1 MAVIA
6 IYSIY
11 CNDCGVFHRVPGR
24 DAESAKEMRA
34 DAKSI
39 GWLTN
44 VRAKYVK
51 GDFCP
56 VCAPTA
62 RKKASPSYRPPG
74 TPAA

>member
-1 MAVIA
+1 VSTVA

-11 CNDCGVFHRVPGR
+11 CNGCGVFHRAPGR

-44 VRAKYVK
+44 VRAEHVK

-56 VCAPTA
+56 VCALDVR
-62 RKKASPSYRPPG
+62 RKMRPGYIP
-74 TPAA
+74 PAQS